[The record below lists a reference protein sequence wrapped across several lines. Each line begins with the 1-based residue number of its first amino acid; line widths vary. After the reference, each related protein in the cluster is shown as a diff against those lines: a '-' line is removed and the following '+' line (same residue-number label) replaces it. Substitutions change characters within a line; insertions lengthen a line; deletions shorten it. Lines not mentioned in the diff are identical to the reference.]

1 MAIRDKITI
10 RMKSGGK
17 PFVSEVK
24 RPGGKVDVLVLQGT
38 SLIQVRQL
46 TRKDQ
51 VVDWA
56 AFAADEIKSIE
67 FERGG

>member
-10 RMKSGGK
+10 RMKTGGK

-24 RPGGKVDVLVLQGT
+24 RPGGKVDVSVMVGD
-38 SLIQVRQL
+38 LIQVRQL

-51 VVDWA
+51 VIDWA

>member
-1 MAIRDKITI
+1 MAIRDRITI

-17 PFVSEVK
+17 PFISEVK
-24 RPGGKVDVLVLQGT
+24 RPGGKVDVVTMPGD
-38 SLIQVRQL
+38 LIQVRQL

-51 VVDWA
+51 VVDWVA
-56 AFAADEIKSIE
+56 VAADEIKSIE